1 MTLKLF
7 GAILI
12 VVSCGS
18 IGFLMTAA
26 HRKEVNSLEQL
37 VSILDYFMCILQH
50 HMLPLAEI
58 CRSVDSKF
66 TGSICKVFLLLAEE
80 LDSQVAPSAQI
91 CMEVALSKSK
101 DIPVRTYN
109 VLQKLGKSLGDFGLE
124 GQLKGINAVQSECKE
139 ILKNC
144 TKNQDCRLRSYQTL
158 AICAGIAVA
167 ILFV

>member
-66 TGSICKVFLLLAEE
+66 TGLRNWIARLHR
-80 LDSQVAPSAQI
+80 
-91 CMEVALSKSK
+91 
-101 DIPVRTYN
+101 VRKY
-109 VLQKLGKSLGDFGLE
+109 VWK
-124 GQLKGINAVQSECKE
+124 
-139 ILKNC
+139 
-144 TKNQDCRLRSYQTL
+144 
-158 AICAGIAVA
+158 
-167 ILFV
+167 